1 MSNKKENNTFPLFN
15 RDGDNVYLEELK
27 PNKYLL
33 HTPSQYM
40 GVINS
45 DRNKDLIIAIDP
57 SGGPF
62 ISIGNPITEI
72 NETVKF
78 ISHKKDVGF
87 IIETV

>member
-1 MSNKKENNTFPLFN
+1 MSNKKENETYPLFN

-33 HTPSQYM
+33 HTPSQYIR
-40 GVINS
+40 VINS
-45 DRNKDLIIAIDP
+45 SKNKDLIMAIDP

-78 ISHKKDVGF
+78 IEHKKGVGF

>member
-1 MSNKKENNTFPLFN
+1 MSDKKENMTYPLFN

-40 GVINS
+40 RVINS
-45 DRNKDLIIAIDP
+45 SRNKDLIMAIDP

-78 ISHKKDVGF
+78 IECKKGVGY

>member
-40 GVINS
+40 RVINS
-45 DRNKDLIIAIDP
+45 SRNKDLIMAIDP

-72 NETVKF
+72 NETVKC
-78 ISHKKDVGF
+78 IEHKKGVGF

>member
-15 RDGDNVYLEELK
+15 RDGDNVYLEEIK

-33 HTPSQYM
+33 HTPPQYM
-40 GVINS
+40 RVINS
-45 DRNKDLIIAIDP
+45 SRNKDLIMAIDP

-62 ISIGNPITEI
+62 ISIGNPIIEI

-78 ISHKKDVGF
+78 IEHKKGVGY

>member
-1 MSNKKENNTFPLFN
+1 MQNKKENNTFPLFN

-33 HTPSQYM
+33 HTPSQHM
-40 GVINS
+40 RVIYS
-45 DRNKDLIIAIDP
+45 DRNKDLIMAIDP

-62 ISIGNPITEI
+62 ISVGDPITEI

-78 ISHKKDVGF
+78 IEHKKSIGY
-87 IIETV
+87 IIETI